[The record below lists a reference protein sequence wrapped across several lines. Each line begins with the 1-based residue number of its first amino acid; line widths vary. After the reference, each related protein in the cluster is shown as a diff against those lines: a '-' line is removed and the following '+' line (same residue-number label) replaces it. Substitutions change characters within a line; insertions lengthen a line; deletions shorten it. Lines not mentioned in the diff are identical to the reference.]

1 MQIIG
6 FILLLAIAIAQF
18 IAAWAGIELHLGPLW
33 AGIAILVAFIFRIT
47 LPISIGAFFG
57 ATDVW
62 GWHWLPALIFVL
74 PGLLFVIPSV
84 AASIIDRLKP

>member
-6 FILLLAIAIAQF
+6 FILFVAIAIAQF
-18 IAAWAGIELHLGPLW
+18 IAAWAGIELHLGPVW
-33 AGIAILVAFIFRIT
+33 AGIAILAAFIFRIT

-62 GWHWLPALIFVL
+62 GWHWFLALIFVL
-74 PGLLFVIPSV
+74 PGLLFVIPSI
-84 AASIIDRLKP
+84 AASILEKLKP